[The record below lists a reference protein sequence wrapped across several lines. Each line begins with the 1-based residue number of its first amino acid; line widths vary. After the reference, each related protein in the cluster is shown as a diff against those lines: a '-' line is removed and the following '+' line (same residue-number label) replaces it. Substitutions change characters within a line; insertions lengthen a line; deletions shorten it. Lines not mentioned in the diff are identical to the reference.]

1 MERGQNWQK
10 KKKKKNRSRHAP
22 EEPIYWGI
30 DESDG
35 GDRTRRAARTTSTCQ
50 ETKKGENNIQ
60 GTSINIPASPEVINR
75 EKDAPHNPHTHPPA
89 ASKQAESD
97 KRTAPPPVP
106 INRDEPR
113 KTSNQPI
120 ARSIETRNA
129 SKPASSNT
137 ETSHAGKQSADR
149 HDGRAMSDKPHRTAR
164 QHGRHRPAT
173 RPDGRQVERGD
184 GNARHPRDRESE
196 QGASSRDRGRAKPRT
211 FEAKKRRGEVFIPSS
226 PSPDRA
232 I

>member
-1 MERGQNWQK
+1 MAK
-10 KKKKKNRSRHAP
+10 KIAPARAP

-30 DESDG
+30 DESDV

-89 ASKQAESD
+89 ASKQAEND

-149 HDGRAMSDKPHRTAR
+149 HEGTSDERQAQPHRTTTRKTPPRRTPR
-164 QHGRHRPAT
+164 QATSKAGR
-173 RPDGRQVERGD
+173 GERTTTEGQ
-184 GNARHPRDRESE
+184 RK
-196 QGASSRDRGRAKPRT
+196 QGASNRDRYRT
-211 FEAKKRRGEVFIPSS
+211 PTHGSFAAQKKRRGEVFITSS

-232 I
+232 T

>member
-1 MERGQNWQK
+1 MGGKIGK
-10 KKKKKNRSRHAP
+10 KKRSRP
-22 EEPIYWGI
+22 CPGGTNWGHL

-35 GDRTRRAARTTSTCQ
+35 GDRTRRAARTTSMCQ
-50 ETKKGENNIQ
+50 ETKKGESNIQ
-60 GTSINIPASPEVINR
+60 ARVLIYPSPPNQST
-75 EKDAPHNPHTHPPA
+75 EKMALHIIHTLPHPPA
-89 ASKQAESD
+89 ASKQAESN

-120 ARSIETRNA
+120 AWSIETRNA

-164 QHGRHRPAT
+164 RHDRPAPPHAQT
-173 RPDGRQVERGD
+173 SDKQDG
-184 GNARHPRDRESE
+184 ESE
-196 QGASSRDRGRAKPRT
+196 
-211 FEAKKRRGEVFIPSS
+211 
-226 PSPDRA
+226 
-232 I
+232 